1 MIQLSDLTKSF
12 GDRTLFDHVTWQIG
26 DGERVGLCG
35 PNGAGKTTLLKMLAG
50 LDEPDSGGIVKPSA
64 LTIGYLPQDGLS
76 HTGRTVFE
84 EASSAFQP
92 LLDIKAEMHEI
103 EHRLADPAVP
113 QGDHDAML
121 SRYSDL
127 QDRFRLGDGYSMDL
141 QIATVLRG
149 LGFGPDALNRP
160 CETFSGGWQMRI
172 ALAKLLLGRPN
183 LLLLDEP
190 TNHLD
195 LEARN
200 WLEEY
205 LGGYPYAVIL
215 VSHDRY
221 FLDAV
226 VTRITDLNL
235 RTLTDYV
242 GNYSKYVEQR
252 DAMLERLRQTKREQ
266 DEEVARVKMFIDRFR
281 YQATKAAQVQSRI
294 KMLEKVVPIE
304 VPPERKRIH
313 FTFPTCARSGRTVFD
328 LKHVRKSYGAVSVFT
343 DLTLHLE
350 RGDRIAL
357 VGPNG
362 AGKST
367 LMRMLSGEEGP
378 DTGTRTVGHQVI
390 IEYFAQDEATRL
402 DPVLTVYETLQAGS
416 PNDMVPAIRTILGG
430 FLFSGDDV
438 YKKVA
443 VLSGGERTRLA
454 VARMLLR
461 PSNTLLL
468 DEPTNH
474 LDLDSKD
481 VLLDALED
489 YGGTLIIVS
498 HDRYFVEKLA
508 TKIIEIGHGAAVVYP
523 GTYAEFL
530 WSKAQTENRIPG
542 PPRVRG
548 RHAQDDRSRDRSTR
562 LRAKATTRGIP
573 GETIPRAPSR
583 GGRRRQTAVD
593 RQSGG
598 AKTPRSR
605 PQKAPAVTRVAPQA
619 HRRSGGPH
627 CVSRSRGQRARSRHG
642 GPRVLREPRDVQDG
656 DRPPSDADVGGRR
669 PHGPVGI
676 ASGIRRRARAGIV
689 KRGVPTHQTCT
700 SPTDLSFTLR
710 AQQPINVETRA
721 VPALNSVWTPGM
733 PIAVSRLVRPGF
745 RA

>member
-1 MIQLSDLTKSF
+1 MIQLSELTKSF
-12 GDRTLFDHVTWQIG
+12 GDRTLLDHVTWQIG
-26 DGERVGLCG
+26 DGDRVGLCG
-35 PNGAGKTTLLKMLAG
+35 PNGAGKTTLLKMLG
-50 LDEPDSGGIVKPSA
+50 GIDEPDTGRITKPA
-64 LTIGYLPQDGLS
+64 QLTVGYLPQDGLAHS
-76 HTGRTVFE
+76 GRTVFE
-84 EASSAFQP
+84 EASLAFQP
-92 LLDIKAEMHEI
+92 LLAIKAEMHEI
-103 EHRLADPAVP
+103 EHRLADTSVPATE
-113 QGDHDAML
+113 HDAL
-121 SRYSDL
+121 LHRYSDL
-127 QDRFRLGDGYSMDL
+127 QDRFRLSDGYSMEL

-149 LGFGPDALNRP
+149 LGFEPDTFERR

-205 LGGYPYAVIL
+205 LGAYPYAVVL
-215 VSHDRY
+215 VSHDRF
-221 FLDAV
+221 FLDSV

-252 DAMLERLRQTKREQ
+252 DAMLERLRQAKREQ
-266 DEEVARVKMFIDRFR
+266 DEEVARVKLFIDRFR

-294 KMLEKVVPIE
+294 KLLEKVVPID
-304 VPPERKRIH
+304 VPPERKRIR
-313 FTFPTCARSGRTVFD
+313 FNFPTCAKSGRTVFE
-328 LKHVRKSYGAVSVFT
+328 LKQARKSYGSIHVFT
-343 DLTLHLE
+343 GLDLHVE

-367 LMRMLSGEEGP
+367 LMRMLSGEEAP
-378 DTGTRTVGHQVI
+378 DGGSRTLGHQVVL
-390 IEYFAQDEATRL
+390 EYFAQDEAVRL
-402 DPVLTVYETLQAGS
+402 NPALTVYETLEAGS
-416 PNDMVPAIRTILGG
+416 PNNMVPAIRSILGG

-489 YGGTLIIVS
+489 YGGTLVFVS

-508 TKIIEIGHGAAVVYP
+508 TKIIEVGHGGAVVYP
-523 GTYAEFL
+523 GRYTEFL
-530 WSKAQTENRIPG
+530 WSKAQAESNTPQG
-542 PPRVRG
+542 
-548 RHAQDDRSRDRSTR
+548 
-562 LRAKATTRGIP
+562 AKSSGASA
-573 GETIPRAPSR
+573 RAPKASAGASKPQAASAQGRESHPSR
-583 GGRRRQTAVD
+583 EDRKQMDAERRRRQRAFE
-593 RQSGG
+593 SL
-598 AKTPRSR
+598 
-605 PQKAPAVTRVAPQA
+605 QKRIADLEGRIA
-619 HRRSGGPH
+619 
-627 CVSRSRGQRARSRHG
+627 AR
-642 GPRVLREPRDVQDG
+642 E
-656 DRPPSDADVGGRR
+656 AE
-669 PHGPVGI
+669 
-676 ASGIRRRARAGIV
+676 V
-689 KRGVPTHQTCT
+689 KQ
-700 SPTDLSFTLR
+700 LE
-710 AQQPINVETRA
+710 AA
-721 VPALNSVWTPGM
+721 MA
-733 PIAVSRLVRPGF
+733 APGF
-745 RA
+745 YERQDTSKPVIDRHQALMWEVGDLMAQWESLQEHATEHASES

>member
-12 GDRTLFDHVTWQIG
+12 GDRVLLDHVTWQIDDG
-26 DGERVGLCG
+26 DRVGLCG
-35 PNGAGKTTLLKMLAG
+35 PNGAGKTTLLRMLAR
-50 LDEPDSGGIVKPSA
+50 DEEPDDGAIVTPA
-64 LTIGYLPQDGLS
+64 NLTIGFLPQDGLT

-92 LLDIKAEMHEI
+92 LLDLKQEMHDI
-103 EHRLADPAVP
+103 EHRLADASVPA
-113 QGDHDAML
+113 QEHEAML
-121 SRYSDL
+121 ARYSDL
-127 QDRFRLGDGYSMDL
+127 QDRFRLSDGYNMDL
-141 QIATVLRG
+141 RIATVLRG
-149 LGFGPDALNRP
+149 LGFDQDDAQRP
-160 CETFSGGWQMRI
+160 ADTFSGGWQMRI

-205 LGGYPYAVIL
+205 LAAYPYAVIV

-221 FLDAV
+221 FLDSV

-235 RTLTDYV
+235 RKLTDYV

-252 DAMLERLRQTKREQ
+252 DAMLERLRQAKRDQ

-294 KMLEKVVPIE
+294 KLLEKVVPIE

-313 FTFPTCARSGRTVFD
+313 FKFPSCAKSGRTV
-328 LKHVRKSYGAVSVFT
+328 LEMKHVRKAYGDLVVFK
-343 DLTLHLE
+343 DLNLHIE

-367 LMRMLSGEEGP
+367 LMRMLSGEESP
-378 DTGTRTVGHQVI
+378 DSGTRTPGHQVVM
-390 IEYFAQDEATRL
+390 EYFAQDEATRL
-402 DPVLTVYETLQAGS
+402 DPTLTVYETLQAGS
-416 PNDMVPAIRTILGG
+416 PNDMVPAIRNILGG

-438 YKKVA
+438 YKKA
-443 VLSGGERTRLA
+443 GVLSGGERTRLA

-508 TKIIEIGHGAAVVYP
+508 TKIIEIGHGEALVYP

-530 WSKAQTENRIPG
+530 WHKE
-542 PPRVRG
+542 
-548 RHAQDDRSRDRSTR
+548 H
-562 LRAKATTRGIP
+562 
-573 GETIPRAPSR
+573 
-583 GGRRRQTAVD
+583 
-593 RQSGG
+593 
-598 AKTPRSR
+598 
-605 PQKAPAVTRVAPQA
+605 PQA
-619 HRRSGGPH
+619 TRNARLSTPKGPEPRRKVQGAAEPRRSGEAAKAG
-627 CVSRSRGQRARSRHG
+627 RKRDEAERRKKQRATESLHKRIADLEGRIAEREAQVKEIEAAMSSAGFYDDPATATAAIDRHKALMWE
-642 GPRVLREPRDVQDG
+642 VG
-656 DRPPSDADVGGRR
+656 DLMAQWEALQE
-669 PHGPVGI
+669 H
-676 ASGIRRRARAGIV
+676 ASE
-689 KRGVPTHQTCT
+689 
-700 SPTDLSFTLR
+700 S
-710 AQQPINVETRA
+710 
-721 VPALNSVWTPGM
+721 
-733 PIAVSRLVRPGF
+733 
-745 RA
+745 

>member
-12 GDRTLFDHVTWQIG
+12 GDRVLFDHVTWQIG

-35 PNGAGKTTLLKMLAG
+35 PNGAGKTTLLKILGGM
-50 LDEPDSGGIVKPSA
+50 EESDSGAVVKPA
-64 LTIGYLPQDGLS
+64 GLTIGYLPQDGLTHS
-76 HTGRTVFE
+76 GHTVFE

-92 LLDIKAEMHEI
+92 LLDIKAEMHDI
-103 EHRLADPAVP
+103 EHKLADASIP
-113 QGDHDAML
+113 QDEHEAML
-121 SRYSDL
+121 SRYAEL
-127 QDRFRLGDGYSMDL
+127 QDRFRLDEGYSMDL
-141 QIATVLRG
+141 RIATVLRG
-149 LGFGPDALNRP
+149 LGFDSDDSNRP

-205 LGGYPYAVIL
+205 LGTYPYAVIL

-226 VTRITDLNL
+226 VTRITDVHL
-235 RTLTDYV
+235 RKLTDYV

-266 DEEVARVKMFIDRFR
+266 DEEVARVKLFIDRFR

-313 FTFPTCARSGRTVFD
+313 FRFPACAKSGRTVIEVKHASKAYGPVKVFEKID
-328 LKHVRKSYGAVSVFT
+328 LHI
-343 DLTLHLE
+343 E

-367 LMRMLSGEEGP
+367 LMRMLSGEESP
-378 DTGTRTVGHQVI
+378 DAGQRIVGHQVVM
-390 IEYFAQDEATRL
+390 EYFAQDEAVRL
-402 DPVLTVYETLQAGS
+402 DPTLTVYETLETGS
-416 PNDMVPAIRTILGG
+416 PNDMVPAIRNLLGG
-430 FLFSGDDV
+430 FLFTGDDI
-438 YKKVA
+438 YKKAA

-508 TKIIEIGHGAAVVYP
+508 TKIIEIGHGRALVYP
-523 GTYAEFL
+523 GTYKEFL
-530 WSKAQTENRIPG
+530 WHREG
-542 PPRVRG
+542 
-548 RHAQDDRSRDRSTR
+548 
-562 LRAKATTRGIP
+562 
-573 GETIPRAPSR
+573 
-583 GGRRRQTAVD
+583 
-593 RQSGG
+593 SGLPASG
-598 AKTPRSR
+598 SR
-605 PQKAPAVTRVAPQA
+605 PQEDSKPKAKSPAPKAAAKSP
-619 HRRSGGPH
+619 
-627 CVSRSRGQRARSRHG
+627 
-642 GPRVLREPRDVQDG
+642 EPRAKSPEPDSREARKQQEAERRKK
-656 DRPPSDADVGGRR
+656 DR
-669 PHGPVGI
+669 
-676 ASGIRRRARAGIV
+676 ASQALQ
-689 KRGVPTHQTCT
+689 KRI
-700 SPTDLSFTLR
+700 TDLEGR
-710 AQQPINVETRA
+710 IAEREAQVKELEAMMATAGFYDDREGSKQVVDRHQ
-721 VPALNSVWTPGM
+721 ALMWEVGDLMAQWEALQEHAQEAQGS
-733 PIAVSRLVRPGF
+733 
-745 RA
+745 